1 MTLRAVWLSLLVAPC
16 AGYAGMR
23 PAVLTRAR
31 PPLCGFEDSLAGKMF
46 GTVVDGLKGAAAA
59 AGVQLDGDEAG
70 EAGDASGGTP
80 ADGGKRAQSLDL
92 KVTDVDNR
100 ARTGELT
107 FSDFITMGE
116 SFNAMGSRNIPGM
129 PELTSQQR
137 EETRA
142 KFAKHKKIVEVMT
155 PDELA
160 DPDVLIGEVKTGG
173 DAPGPR
179 VSRLAEASQLAET
192 EVALFLMQFEAMRE
206 STRRIAQGEDP
217 DEVNASMGPQP
228 GSSRAE
234 RRKAARKAAKVKAK
248 KQKL

>member
-1 MTLRAVWLSLLVAPC
+1 MNYNL
-16 AGYAGMR
+16 G
-23 PAVLTRAR
+23 
-31 PPLCGFEDSLAGKMF
+31 
-46 GTVVDGLKGAAAA
+46 DGNPQGGGA
-59 AGVQLDGDEAG
+59 
-70 EAGDASGGTP
+70 P

-160 DPDVLIGEVKTGG
+160 VAYPLCSACALSCVVLRSRRPPLRRLVSACMHGG
-173 DAPGPR
+173 L
-179 VSRLAEASQLAET
+179 VWSRHACARNYLLQQSDEPLA
-192 EVALFLMQFEAMRE
+192 
-206 STRRIAQGEDP
+206 
-217 DEVNASMGPQP
+217 
-228 GSSRAE
+228 
-234 RRKAARKAAKVKAK
+234 
-248 KQKL
+248 